1 MGDNRKL
8 KMLIAEDDKAS
19 MYFIS
24 LLVKNYCSEILK
36 ATTGTEAIKL
46 ALTNKNLDLIL
57 MDIKL
62 PEIDGIEAIQRI
74 RKVNKEVIIIAQ
86 TAYSLSGDRKRII
99 AAGCNNYISKPFN
112 KTKLQK
118 MIWKYF

>member
-1 MGDNRKL
+1 MGDTRKL
-8 KMLIAEDDKAS
+8 KILIAEDDKVS
-19 MYFIS
+19 MDFIS
-24 LLVKNYCSEILK
+24 LVIKNYCSEILK

-46 ALTNKNLDLIL
+46 ALSYPNIDLIL

-62 PEIDGIEAIQRI
+62 PEIDGIEATQRI

-86 TAYSLSGDRKRII
+86 TAYSLSGDREKII
-99 AAGCNNYISKPFN
+99 AAGCNNYISKPIS

-118 MIWKYF
+118 MIWQYF